1 VKAKGKRAFNLE
13 VFLAGENGGR
23 RAKKYKKGDIVF
35 TQGDTCDGVF
45 YIRVGSC
52 KITVVSDRGKEA
64 VVALHE
70 KGDFFGEGCLAA
82 QPLRLATAT
91 AMSDCELLRFDMLLS
106 SRQSISNP
114 SLPNGLLRTCWPETP
129 A

>member
-52 KITVVSDRGKEA
+52 KITVVSDRGKRPWSRYMRRGISLEKA
-64 VVALHE
+64 V
-70 KGDFFGEGCLAA
+70 
-82 QPLRLATAT
+82 
-91 AMSDCELLRFDMLLS
+91 
-106 SRQSISNP
+106 
-114 SLPNGLLRTCWPETP
+114 
-129 A
+129 